1 MKCKRVVS
9 LFLTLVMVIGMFS
22 IPVNAESE
30 IKVLLDGQKLDFD
43 VPPQL
48 IDNRTMVPMRKIFE
62 FMGASVEWD
71 GDTQTVTA
79 TKGDI
84 TVIMQIDNNVINVS
98 GEDITLDVPPQ
109 LADSRT
115 LVPARAVA
123 ESLNAKVDWDGE
135 TATVIIKYKAL
146 QNEYTDMKINEIWNV
161 DEKDNFVIEMAQYIA
176 EKCEYGDKMEILN
189 EEQRVLYITHEL
201 EMEVNNGGFSQFF
214 FNSDGIFTNELVSSF
229 EKIGAVKTAEICK
242 KAVSI
247 FGDEIPTDR
256 DEMQNILVPVDEK
269 DEEKI
274 ENLLNECDDEFFEY
288 EDDLLELSYQFIINN
303 KESFSK

>member
-1 MKCKRVVS
+1 MKCKRVAIILLALVTVVS
-9 LFLTLVMVIGMFS
+9 TLSMQVF
-22 IPVNAESE
+22 AENE
-30 IKVLLDGQKLDFD
+30 IKVLLDGQELIFD

-62 FMGASVEWD
+62 AMGANVDWN
-71 GDTQTVTA
+71 GDIQTVTA
-79 TKGDI
+79 TKDDI
-84 TVIMQIDNNVINVS
+84 TVIMQIDNKVIKVN
-98 GEDITLDVPPQ
+98 GENITLDVPPK
-109 LADSRT
+109 LVDSRT

-123 ESLNAKVDWDGE
+123 ESLNAKVEWDGE
-135 TATVIIKYKAL
+135 TSTVIIKYKTL
-146 QNEYTDMKINEIWNV
+146 QNEDTDMKINEIWNV
-161 DEKDNFVIEMAQYIA
+161 EEKEEFVIEMAQYIA

-189 EEQRVLYITHEL
+189 EEQRVLYITQAL

-214 FNSDGIFTNELVSSF
+214 FNSDGIFANELVSSF
-229 EKIGAVKTAEICK
+229 EKIGAVKTTEICK

-247 FGDEIPTDR
+247 FGDKIPTDR
-256 DEMQNILVPVDEK
+256 DEIQNVLVPDDEK

-288 EDDLLELSYQFIINN
+288 EDDLLELSYQFIIKN